1 MVKMLFKWFAGGLG
15 VAVALGH
22 IGILGHLIQKD
33 SLPQIPLP
41 QPDGNSSYTVRATRD
56 GYEITYTGD
65 DPKVLTEEINTDQS
79 NGVFGVGGRS
89 TTTRTRQFTTDGQP
103 VPGDANSDGGKLSAE
118 EIACIEAAGGGR
130 SSGAI
135 VGGSVAAGVL
145 VPAVVNIPY
154 VGWLAAGWMTLLGT
168 ETGGNIGAE
177 IATTIE
183 GC

>member
-1 MVKMLFKWFAGGLG
+1 MKSVLKWLAGGVG
-15 VAVALGH
+15 AVIAIGH

-41 QPDGNSSYTVRATRD
+41 ATDGNSSYTVRATRD
-56 GYEITYTGD
+56 GYEITYIGD
-65 DPKVLTEEINTDQS
+65 DPKVLTEEFETDTS

-103 VPGDANSDGGKLSAE
+103 IPGAELDEGKLTAE
-118 EIACIEAAGGGR
+118 QIACIEAAGGGR
-130 SSGAI
+130 SSGAL
-135 VGGSVAAGVL
+135 VGGSVATGVL
-145 VPAVVNIPY
+145 APAVVSIPY

-168 ETGGNIGAE
+168 EVGGTVGAE
-177 IATTIE
+177 VATTIK

>member
-1 MVKMLFKWFAGGLG
+1 MLLKWFAGGLG
-15 VAVALGH
+15 VAVAPGH

-33 SLPQIPLP
+33 SLPQIHLP
-41 QPDGNSSYTVRATRD
+41 VAGEDSSYVVRATRN
-56 GYEITYTGD
+56 GYEIIYTGD
-65 DPKVLTEEINTDQS
+65 DPKVLTEEIETDQS
-79 NGVFGVGGRS
+79 NGAFGIGGRS
-89 TTTRTRQFTTDGQP
+89 TTTRTRQFTANGQP
-103 VPGDANSDGGKLSAE
+103 VPGGADNEGGKLSAE
-118 EIACIEAAGGGR
+118 QIACIEAAGGGR

-135 VGGSVAAGVL
+135 VGGSVASGVL